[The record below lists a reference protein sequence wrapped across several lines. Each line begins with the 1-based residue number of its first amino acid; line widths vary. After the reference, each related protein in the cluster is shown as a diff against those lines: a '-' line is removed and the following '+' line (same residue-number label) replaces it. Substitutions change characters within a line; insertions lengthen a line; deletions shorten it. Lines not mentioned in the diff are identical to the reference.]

1 MAIGKQLSDG
11 NPDGTALGQSATDL
25 ISFHGATPV
34 DQAAVVT
41 AVSTSVLTTG
51 LLGFNTT
58 AQANALIAAVNS
70 ILVALKEKGLMA
82 S

>member
-1 MAIGKQLSDG
+1 MTIGKQLSDG

-25 ISFHGATPV
+25 ISFHGADPT
-34 DQAAVVT
+34 DQYTTVA

-70 ILVALKEKGLMA
+70 LIAMAKEKGLMGT
-82 S
+82 

>member
-1 MAIGKQLSDG
+1 MAIVKQLSDG
-11 NPDGTALGQSATDL
+11 NPDGTVLGQSSTDL
-25 ISFHGATPV
+25 IAFHGSAPT
-34 DQAAVVT
+34 DQYTTVA

-70 ILVALKEKGLMA
+70 LIAMAKEKGLMGT
-82 S
+82 

>member
-1 MAIGKQLSDG
+1 MAIVKQLSDG
-11 NPDGTALGQSATDL
+11 NPDGVVLGQSASDL
-25 ISFHGATPV
+25 IAFHGSAPC